1 MNGELRGRRA
11 EPGRVVADAV
21 AAIRELE
28 ALGHHRPI
36 LVAYHPI
43 ARVNPYQALL
53 YSRAWEH
60 GVAAVPLFDLVEL
73 DDLVAVGDATGA
85 RLVLHLHW
93 TNKILEG
100 ATDPLDA
107 RKRLDVFVARLDRF
121 IAAGGAVAWTV
132 HNVLPHG
139 AAMPALEAALQQAIV
154 DRATVVHVMSTNASA
169 EVAEWFTIP
178 ADKVLHVPHPNYVGA
193 YVDSISREA
202 ARWELDLPPD
212 DTVYALLGAIKPYKG
227 LDQLLDAFGTVS
239 ARDRGRRRL
248 VVAGMPSQEPGVAAF
263 LDRCALDPFISLHAR
278 RIPGEDMQVFLRAS
292 DVAVLPYLRS
302 LNSGVLMLALSF
314 GVPVVAP
321 RVGGIAEV
329 VTPEFGRLYD
339 PGEPNGLLDAL
350 AAADELRTPDARA
363 AARRAA
369 DAYDPRRISA
379 QFSRGLADRLR
390 TSAGTPVGA
399 RGA

>member
-1 MNGELRGRRA
+1 VNGDLRGRRP
-11 EPGRVVADAV
+11 EPGRVAADSA

-28 ALGHHRPI
+28 ALGHHQPI

-60 GVAAVPLFDLVEL
+60 GLGVVPLFDLDEL
-73 DDLVAVGDATGA
+73 DDLLAVGDATGA

-107 RKRLDVFVARLDRF
+107 RKRLDAFVARLDRF
-121 IAAGGAVAWTV
+121 VAAGGAVVWTV
-132 HNVLPHG
+132 HNALPHG

-154 DRATVVHVMSTNASA
+154 DRATVVHVMSANAAA

-202 ARWELDLPPD
+202 ARWELDLPAD

-248 VVAGMPSQEPGVAAF
+248 VVAGMPSQEPGVDAF

-278 RIPGEDMQVFLRAS
+278 RIPGEDMQVFLRAA

-339 PGEPNGLLDAL
+339 PSDPNGLLDAL
-350 AAADELRTPDARA
+350 LAADELRTPDARV

-369 DAYDPRRISA
+369 DSYDPRRISA

-390 TSAGTPVGA
+390 TPAGTPVGA